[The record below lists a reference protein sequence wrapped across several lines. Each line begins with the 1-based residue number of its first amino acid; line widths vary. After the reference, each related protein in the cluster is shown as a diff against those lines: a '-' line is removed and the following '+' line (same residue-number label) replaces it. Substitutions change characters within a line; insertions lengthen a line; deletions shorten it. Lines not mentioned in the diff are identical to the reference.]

1 MRRHELKILPK
12 WYADVE
18 SEKKNFE
25 IRVNDR
31 NYKVGDTLILQEYD
45 KGNYTGRE
53 ITRKIQYIYQGNG
66 AYGLSEEYC
75 ILGLDQ
81 EPCDKYIKEIDHL
94 RKYISKLETQI
105 VEQEPCDNAISRQAM
120 LDGIEE
126 LKKSPWAT
134 DKRGNGFEYLIT
146 EALDVVAELCVKQ
159 APPVKQEPKT
169 GHWIYTDYHT
179 WCCSECGGNPHR
191 GTGFVPNKDGM
202 KMRWKYC
209 NLCGAKMIEAKGE

>member
-12 WYADVE
+12 WYENVE
-18 SEKKNFE
+18 SNKKNFE
-25 IRVNDR
+25 IRRNDR
-31 NYKVGDTLILQEYD
+31 DFKVGNTLVLQEYEE
-45 KGNYTGRE
+45 GSYTGRQ

-66 AYGLSEEYC
+66 DYGLSEGYC
-75 ILGLDQ
+75 ILGL
-81 EPCDKYIKEIDHL
+81 E
-94 RKYISKLETQI
+94 R
-105 VEQEPCDNAISRQAM
+105 
-120 LDGIEE
+120 
-126 LKKSPWAT
+126 
-134 DKRGNGFEYLIT
+134 
-146 EALDVVAELCVKQ
+146 
-159 APPVKQEPKT
+159 EPKT